1 MIKRKIIHLGCGW
14 PLKTSR
20 WMSYDFS
27 GVDYWPSL
35 NGSSRRAQ
43 TPNMTLKMS
52 LQQYTVFGKIMFNPH
67 TNMKKKTRVFEYA
80 GSARTP
86 IAFVYHMKAMHSLG
100 QVQCCGRSDNY
111 SLCSKKFCRVR
122 ADPAYS
128 YEG

>member
-1 MIKRKIIHLGCGW
+1 
-14 PLKTSR
+14 
-20 WMSYDFS
+20 MSYDFS

-86 IAFVYHMKAMHSLG
+86 KAYLGNMKVMHSLNPFG
-100 QVQCCGRSDNY
+100 P
-111 SLCSKKFCRVR
+111 SLFRGSEIPIITVCATIKVLRVHM
-122 ADPAYS
+122 DPAYS
-128 YEG
+128 FEG